1 MKALAPDTFF
11 DGRLKVAQPI
21 EGYRYSI
28 DAVLLAAQPRPRPG
42 ESVVDLG
49 TGCGIIALIL
59 AYRYPGVHLHAV
71 EIQPEL
77 VRYARDNVSSNQM
90 DDRICVVEMDMRQLS
105 SDMLGGPV
113 DWIVTNPPYWRVHSG
128 RINPNAQKAL
138 ARHEINMD
146 IKQLVETSRRLLRTG
161 GRFCTIYPTER
172 VSDLIFAM
180 RNADIEP
187 KWMQCLHSRLQE
199 EGKLVLM
206 EGVKGAGVGLRM
218 ASPLA
223 VYDAGGNYAEQI
235 QRMMAP
241 NLP

>member
-11 DGRLKVAQPI
+11 NGRLKVAQPI
-21 EGYRYSI
+21 KGYRYSI

-90 DDRICVVEMDMRQLS
+90 DDRICVVEMDMRHLS

-113 DWIVTNPPYWRVHSG
+113 DWIVANPPYWRVNSG

-146 IKQLVETSRRLLRTG
+146 INQLVETSRRLLRTG
-161 GRFCTIYPTER
+161 GRFCTIYPAER

-180 RNADIEP
+180 RSADIEP

-206 EGVKGAGVGLRM
+206 EGVKGASVGLRM

-223 VYDAGGNYAEQI
+223 VYDADGNYAEQI

-241 NLP
+241 NSR